1 MDGNINST
9 IAKSGFYNKFEE
21 ISIDISTEDR
31 DSWSDNQLKVNDSSF
46 ARRNLFWIF
55 KASVYNY

>member
-21 ISIDISTEDR
+21 IPIDISTEDR